1 MSDIF
6 LVSYAV
12 LWILVLLE
20 GLLLLALSREIRGL
34 EGSTQHRHGRI
45 EEGKTTSEDD

>member
-12 LWILVLLE
+12 LWVIVLLE
-20 GLLLLALSREIRGL
+20 GILLLALSREIRGL
-34 EGSTQHRHGRI
+34 ESNTQPRDRRV